1 MMVHISDDGL
11 SCQTQEGEE
20 ECHYN
25 CIQGY
30 FNRCWLLLLLKAE
43 QFAAQILCSG
53 GNGTHCYF
61 LSLPTPVS
69 SLQDFLYSLS
79 SVLVWFIMLWA
90 KITSFTFL
98 HWGFSSKWNLP
109 ASFCFNGPLQKWQR
123 RLVRLI
129 GTIYALKEMTP
140 FLWALSCVCVCVCAH
155 LHLHNYNPNTFCQLQ
170 MNQYKFTWYV
180 NTWFW
185 SLLKSLRLQCAWNRS
200 GEKERENGN
209 KRDLWNQIFSSSN
222 RLAW

>member
-1 MMVHISDDGL
+1 MPHTRRKPLVLGSYAGVFLSLKSVPCMMVHISDDGL

-98 HWGFSSKWNLP
+98 HWRFSSKWNLP

-123 RLVRLI
+123 CLVRLI

-140 FLWALSCVCVCVCAH
+140 FLWALSCVCVCVRAFA
-155 LHLHNYNPNTFCQLQ
+155 LTQLQ
-170 MNQYKFTWYV
+170 SKHILPTANEPV
-180 NTWFW
+180 
-185 SLLKSLRLQCAWNRS
+185 
-200 GEKERENGN
+200 
-209 KRDLWNQIFSSSN
+209 
-222 RLAW
+222 